1 MSNPPLVMDG
11 PPQLVLYAVRN
22 RDRQYFWAKGRKGYG
37 DTWVDEL
44 KMARIYAK
52 IGPARGTVTFFA
64 NAYPQYGIPEIV
76 ELRVNEVVALQ
87 ETARVKKSMDRKAK
101 KKAEYARRHAEWEA
115 EQAQKNLAEAQA
127 TLRRLGR
134 TV

>member
-1 MSNPPLVMDG
+1 MDG

-22 RDRQYFWAKGRKGYG
+22 KDGQYFRAKGYGGYG

-44 KMARIYAK
+44 KKARIYAK
-52 IGPARGTVTFFA
+52 IGPARGTVTWFA
-64 NAYPQYGIPEIV
+64 NHHPKYGIPQIV
-76 ELRVNEVVALQ
+76 ELRVTEVFALNET
-87 ETARVKKSMDRKAK
+87 ERVKKSMDRKAK